1 MILRYQPKIEMAAGL
16 DYVPSSLYS
25 GLNHA
30 TRISLYMVAGSRL
43 RDSLNHTSVLVSYS
57 IGSCGHGLYSRPLSP
72 TSTNA
77 SLIAHKQRCR
87 ILSSATLIATSVC
100 IGIQY
105 YVLRPLSQTRTIAYS
120 CCRSYALM
128 RTRGRGLCLVLHYS
142 SPVFQAS
149 EK

>member
-87 ILSSATLIATSVC
+87 ILFLRHIDSDFSMYWYT
-100 IGIQY
+100 
-105 YVLRPLSQTRTIAYS
+105 VLRSET
-120 CCRSYALM
+120 AL
-128 RTRGRGLCLVLHYS
+128 TDAHHCILVL
-142 SPVFQAS
+142 
-149 EK
+149 